1 MIGKDEYLDLNHHSI
16 LYIYRCCVIS
26 LIVKLCCQKESKTHR
41 PPFLSLLDMIKLIR
55 LILKVLYHVIKSG
68 CCFIFIY
75 IKKMSIKLEINPC
88 CRGLVMIQNDKLLK
102 ENRVLF

>member
-41 PPFLSLLDMIKLIR
+41 PPV
-55 LILKVLYHVIKSG
+55 LKFVGYDKTYKADSESVISCDKKWVLFY
-68 CCFIFIY
+68 IY
-75 IKKMSIKLEINPC
+75 IYKKDEYKT
-88 CRGLVMIQNDKLLK
+88 RDKPMLSWVSYDTK
-102 ENRVLF
+102 